1 MVQGVEHCEETLR
14 NLLANTGNSFTYLG
28 AKLVADRLGVQ
39 IRSDLGRDLHACS
52 HDLFQA

>member
-1 MVQGVEHCEETLR
+1 MQGVEHCEETLR

-28 AKLVADRLGVQ
+28 AKLVADRLGVYN
-39 IRSDLGRDLHACS
+39 RPDLGRDLACS